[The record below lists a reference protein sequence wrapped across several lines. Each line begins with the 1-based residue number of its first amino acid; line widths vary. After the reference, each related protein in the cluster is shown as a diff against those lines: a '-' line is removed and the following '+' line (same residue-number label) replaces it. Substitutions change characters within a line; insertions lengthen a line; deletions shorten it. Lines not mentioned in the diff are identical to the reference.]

1 MSNAARQFRHR
12 LECCDR
18 ICLAVGKNSHCM
30 DGWIAAK
37 NDEIDVV
44 EVTSWSNFF
53 QKSSVDAILAEN
65 VWEHLSQSE
74 GRIAARNSFQFL
86 RPGGNLR
93 LAVPDAFHPS
103 QKRASLLR
111 RRGRVQPTGPCH
123 LYNHRSLTE
132 LFLSVGFQVKLLEFF
147 DENGSFHSTQW
158 DVSKGLVRRTQLF
171 DKRNVKQPYAY
182 TSLVLDAIKPDSHAM
197 GWSRDASQQA
207 GSKIP
212 PHSGRSTTG
221 RGEPA
226 QHRSAA

>member
-103 QKRASLLR
+103 QKRR
-111 RRGRVQPTGPCH
+111 
-123 LYNHRSLTE
+123 
-132 LFLSVGFQVKLLEFF
+132 FSVGVVVYNRLAHVTCTTTDRLPNCFF
-147 DENGSFHSTQW
+147 PLAF
-158 DVSKGLVRRTQLF
+158 K
-171 DKRNVKQPYAY
+171 
-182 TSLVLDAIKPDSHAM
+182 
-197 GWSRDASQQA
+197 
-207 GSKIP
+207 
-212 PHSGRSTTG
+212 
-221 RGEPA
+221 
-226 QHRSAA
+226 